1 MLRMFILTSGKYGA
15 RIINNIAQR
24 GFAASIV
31 GIHEVPDN
39 LPEFLDNVDEYVPE
53 NLPEAD
59 LIISIGLY
67 GDINMI
73 IPAVASETGAKSII
87 VPIYD
92 PKQIP
97 LGLQRE
103 IESEVKDAKIVFP
116 KPFCNLEPVG
126 DKFIDAFAE
135 TFGKPELEI
144 EHDKLVKGIKV
155 KRGAPCGSTWFVA
168 EKLVNLPIE
177 DAELEAGGRYHN
189 YPCLASMSVDPQ
201 FGDTIMH
208 LAGYKIKEAVKKE
221 VGIAA
226 KSAVVDEGL
235 CQGGDDCNYICK
247 DECPTFKIGD
257 NTILDKENGKVEID
271 PEFCGYCGIC
281 VQKCPFKAIE
291 IKDNIELK
299 NKKQLK

>member
-1 MLRMFILTSGKYGA
+1 MLHMFILTSGKYGS

-24 GFAASIV
+24 GFAESIV

-39 LPEFLDNVDEYVPE
+39 LPEFLDNVDEYIPE

-59 LIISIGLY
+59 LILSIGLF

-73 IPAVASETGAKSII
+73 IPAVASKTGAKSII

-97 LGLQRE
+97 LGLQSE
-103 IESEVKDAKIVFP
+103 LDAEVKNAKIVFP
-116 KPFCNLEPVG
+116 KPFCTLEPVG
-126 DKFIDAFAE
+126 DKYIDEFAE

-144 EHDKLVKGIKV
+144 EQDKLIKNIKV

-168 EKLVNLPIE
+168 EKLINLPVE
-177 DAELEAGGRYHN
+177 DAEFEAGGRYHN
-189 YPCLASMSVDPQ
+189 YPCLASMSTDPQ
-201 FGDTIMH
+201 IGDTLMH
-208 LAGYKIKEAVKKE
+208 IAGYKIKEAVKKE
-221 VGIAA
+221 LGVAA
-226 KSAVVDEGL
+226 KSAVVDEKL
-235 CQGGDDCNYICK
+235 CQGGDNCNYICK
-247 DECPTFKIGD
+247 YECPTFKAGD
-257 NTILDKENGKVEID
+257 STISIKEEGKVEIN

-291 IKDNIELK
+291 IKDNVIL
-299 NKKQLK
+299 